1 MTTIVLL
8 RLIHI
13 LFGVFWVGTAIFAN
27 FILFPALKGDPAT
40 MGKVAGV
47 LTQRGMH
54 KWMGIAAVLTLLS
67 GFGLVWVMSN
77 GDIGAYSR
85 GVGRVFTMAGG
96 MGTLAF
102 LLGLIFARPAG
113 IKAGEIG
120 AALTAATD
128 PAEKARLQGEMAAI
142 QKKTAFITMTV
153 VTLLLL
159 ALAGMA
165 VARYVA

>member
-13 LFGVFWVGTAIFAN
+13 LFGVFWVGTAIFVN

-40 MGKVAGV
+40 MGKVAGT
-47 LTQRGMH
+47 LTARGMH

-67 GFGLVWVMSN
+67 GFALVWKMSG
-77 GDIGAYSR
+77 GDMGTYARGA
-85 GVGRVFTMAGG
+85 GRVFTMAGG
-96 MGTLAF
+96 LGVLAF
-102 LLGLIFARPAG
+102 LAGVIFARPAG
-113 IKAGEIG
+113 LKAGQIG
-120 AALTAATD
+120 QALAAATD

-153 VTLLLL
+153 VVLLLL
-159 ALAGMA
+159 AVAGMA
-165 VARYVA
+165 VARYV